1 MMTTKTTSKKEL
13 SIIDLLKFELEDLN
27 DKITHLEN
35 ALISDG
41 YQEKV
46 GVAQYALMCNQL
58 EVMKPYRDLVE
69 ARLKLL
75 K

>member
-1 MMTTKTTSKKEL
+1 MTTKTTSKKEL